1 MIVQQDI
8 ETYIVSSFLSV
19 PLSPVPVLDDLK
31 KKKTS
36 HNQIVLSLPNV
47 KRKS

>member
-19 PLSPVPVLDDLK
+19 PMSPVPVLDDLK
-31 KKKTS
+31 KKKKEKKNFS
-36 HNQIVLSLPNV
+36 
-47 KRKS
+47 